1 LHQKGDI
8 QPALHV
14 VDFAIG
20 GSDDS
25 LKRNETLLLK
35 AALLDTMADN
45 IQNFIA
51 GNIMRTGAVALRSG
65 VGSD

>member
-1 LHQKGDI
+1 M
-8 QPALHV
+8 
-14 VDFAIG
+14 DFAIG